1 MGAWRA
7 AFPADEHAR
16 PTTRWCKSLFK
27 RRTELGGKPKIAG
40 FIAVADCAHYAG
52 AGVDAM
58 ICGATG
64 DGFHGTDEYV
74 DIASMDETTKTLA
87 AAIIDWCGVR

>member
-1 MGAWRA
+1 
-7 AFPADEHAR
+7 
-16 PTTRWCKSLFK
+16 
-27 RRTELGGKPKIAG
+27 
-40 FIAVADCAHYAG
+40 
-52 AGVDAM
+52 M

-74 DIASMDETTKTLA
+74 DIASLEETTKTLA